1 MARVRLITDRDQNL
15 TPEQIETFDWVVG
28 SRGRMIRPFEVL
40 LHSPEVA
47 RHIAELGAKLRF
59 DSSLSDHD
67 RELVIITAARV
78 HGCAFEWDS
87 HLPVARAAGVRD
99 EVIAHLVD
107 GAGTEL
113 TDSESLFI
121 GFVREL
127 CAGSTVSLATFSQ
140 AKGLLGEAGV
150 VELSA
155 TIGYYTLLAM
165 VMGACDAC

>member
-1 MARVRLITDRDQNL
+1 MARVRLITDRDQDL
-15 TPEQIETFDWVVG
+15 SPEQIETFDWVVE

-40 LHSPEVA
+40 LHSPQVA
-47 RHIAELGAKLRF
+47 RHVAELGAKLRF
-59 DSSLSDHD
+59 DSSLLDHD
-67 RELVIITAARV
+67 RELVIITAARI
-78 HGCAFEWDS
+78 HGCTFEWDS
-87 HLPVARAAGVRD
+87 HLPLARAAGVRE
-99 EVIAHLVD
+99 EVIDYLLD
-107 GAGTEL
+107 GGGSL

-127 CAGSTVSLATFSQ
+127 CAGSTVSPETFDR
-140 AKGLLGEAGV
+140 AKALLGESGV